1 MIRDLSRLLRPR
13 SIALFGGGWAVNVV
27 AQLKKSGFDGDIWPV
42 NPKRADILGV
52 PCLASIDDLPGVPDA
67 SFIGVNRD
75 ATIDVVERLRAMGAG
90 GATCFASGFLE
101 SESETAGGADLQ
113 ARLIEAAGD
122 MPILGPNCY
131 GLLNYLDNVTLW
143 PDQHGAIPVESGVAI
158 VAQSS
163 NIAINMTMQARGL
176 PIAYVVAAGNQAQ
189 IGASDIASA
198 LLDDDRVTAIGL
210 YLEGFGDIR
219 ALEAFAA
226 KAQVR
231 GKPVVAIK
239 IGRSDK
245 ARAATMT
252 HTASLAG
259 NAAAGSALLRR
270 LGIIEVETIAV
281 FLETLKLL
289 HAIGPLPGASVC
301 SVSCSGGEASLM
313 ADLSGGT
320 NLEFTEFAAT
330 QRAALKAEL
339 GPIVT
344 IANPLDYHTFIW
356 GDVPRMT
363 RVFTTVAAESF
374 DLTVFILDLP
384 RADRCDP
391 SGYQCAVDAII
402 AAKDQTGA
410 RIAVLA
416 SLPENMS
423 DAFTRQFLAGG
434 VAVLHGMSEG
444 IAAIGAAIE
453 AGRMLAVAPEP
464 LLLVEDTA
472 GRSSILSEAASKQAL
487 SDYGV
492 RVPLSVQAQ
501 SIDELI
507 EETAAL
513 SFPVVL
519 KGVGLAH
526 KSEAGLV
533 VLNIADEP
541 SLIDEARKMQIAT
554 PEFLVEEMAVGGI
567 AELLVGITRD
577 PTGTFLLTLGA
588 GGVLTELLADTA
600 SLLLPASR
608 TEIQSALKDLKIGRL
623 LEGYR
628 GKPAADMGA
637 LTDAVLAI
645 CAYAQAHAGR
655 LVELEVNPLIARVAD
670 AIAVD
675 ALIRLND
682 VEQNKEAS
690 P

>member
-1 MIRDLSRLLRPR
+1 MKPDLSRLLRPR

-27 AQLKKSGFDGDIWPV
+27 AQLKKSGFDGEIWPV

-52 PCLASIDDLPGVPDA
+52 PCLASIDDLPSAPDA

-75 ATIDVVERLRAMGAG
+75 ATIEVVEKLSAMGAG

-101 SESETAGGADLQ
+101 SEAETAGGADLQ
-113 ARLIEAAGD
+113 ARLIAAAGA

-131 GLLNYLDNVTLW
+131 GLINYLDNVTLW
-143 PDQHGAIPVESGVAI
+143 PDQHGGLPVDSGVAI

-189 IGASDIASA
+189 VGASDIAAA

-210 YLEGFGDIR
+210 YLEGFGDLR

-226 KAQVR
+226 RAR
-231 GKPVVAIK
+231 AMGKPVVAIK
-239 IGRSDK
+239 IGRSEK

-259 NAAAGSALLRR
+259 GAAAGSALLKR

-289 HAIGPLPGASVC
+289 HAIGPLPGASVS

-313 ADLSGGT
+313 ADLSGGSAID
-320 NLEFTEFAAT
+320 FIDFAAT

-356 GDVPRMT
+356 GDTPRMT
-363 RVFTTVAAESF
+363 RVFSTVMEESF
-374 DLTVFILDLP
+374 DLTVFILDMP

-391 SGYQCAVDAII
+391 SGYQCAVDSII
-402 AAKDQTGA
+402 AAKALTGA
-410 RIAVLA
+410 RVAVLA
-416 SLPENMS
+416 SLAENMS
-423 DAFTRQFLAGG
+423 DHFTRSFMDAG
-434 VAVLHGMSEG
+434 VVVLHGMAEG
-444 IAAIGAAIE
+444 IAAISAAIA
-453 AGRMLAVAPEP
+453 AGRLADQDPEP
-464 LLLVEDTA
+464 LLLAE
-472 GRSSILSEAASKQAL
+472 GRNQAATMLSEAASKDAL
-487 SDYGV
+487 SAFGLKIP
-492 RVPLSVQAQ
+492 RSILAQ

-507 EETAAL
+507 EESAAL
-513 SFPVVL
+513 TFPVVL
-519 KGVGLAH
+519 KGTGLAH

-533 VLNIADEP
+533 ALNIGDEP
-541 SLIDEARKMQIAT
+541 DLAAAARQMQSAANG
-554 PEFLVEEMAVGGI
+554 FLVEEMIVGGL
-567 AELLVGITRD
+567 AEVLVGITRD
-577 PTGTFLLTLGA
+577 PTGAFLLTLGA
-588 GGVLTELLADTA
+588 GGVLTEILGDTA
-600 SLLLPASR
+600 NLLLPASR
-608 TEIQSALKDLKIGRL
+608 GEIMLKLKGLKIGRL

-628 GKPAADMGA
+628 GKPAADMEA
-637 LTDAVLAI
+637 LADAVLAI
-645 CAYAQAHAGR
+645 CHYAEAHADR
-655 LVELEVNPLIARVAD
+655 LVELEVNPLIARVGD

-675 ALIRLND
+675 ALIRLTD
-682 VEQNKEAS
+682 A
-690 P
+690 

>member
-1 MIRDLSRLLRPR
+1 MTRDLSRLLRPR

-27 AQLKKSGFDGDIWPV
+27 AQLRKSGFDGDIWPV

-52 PCLASIDDLPGVPDA
+52 PCLASIDDLPRAPDA

-75 ATIDVVERLRAMGAG
+75 ATIEVVEKLSAMGAG

-101 SESETAGGADLQ
+101 SEAETAGGAELQ

-143 PDQHGAIPVESGVAI
+143 PDQHGGVPVDSGVAI

-176 PIAYVVAAGNQAQ
+176 PIAYVLAAGNQAQ
-189 IGASDIASA
+189 TGASDIAAA
-198 LLDDDRVTAIGL
+198 LLDDDRVSAIGL
-210 YLEGFGDIR
+210 YLEGFGDLR

-226 KAQVR
+226 KAR
-231 GKPVVAIK
+231 AKRKPVVAIK

-259 NAAAGSALLRR
+259 SAAAGSALLRR
-270 LGIIEVETIAV
+270 LGIIEVETIAM

-289 HAIGPLPGASVC
+289 HMIGPLPGASIC

-320 NLEFTEFAAT
+320 LIDFSEFEPG

-356 GDVPRMT
+356 GDTPRMT
-363 RVFTTVAAESF
+363 RVFSTVMSGSF
-374 DLTVFILDLP
+374 DLCVFVLDMP

-391 SGYQCAVDAII
+391 SGYQCAVDAIL
-402 AAKDQTGA
+402 AARAATGA
-410 RIAVLA
+410 RVAVLA

-423 DAFTRQFLAGG
+423 DHFTSAFMGGG
-434 VAVLHGMSEG
+434 VTVLHGMSEG
-444 IAAIGAAIE
+444 IAAISAAIA
-453 AGRMLAVAPEP
+453 AGRLDSLVPQPIVLAGDAPGP
-464 LLLVEDTA
+464 A
-472 GRSSILSEAASKQAL
+472 SILSEAASKQAL
-487 SDYGV
+487 SAFGLGVPQSVVASTVEELMRGV
-492 RVPLSVQAQ
+492 RAMKYPLA
-501 SIDELI
+501 
-507 EETAAL
+507 
-513 SFPVVL
+513 L
-519 KGVGLAH
+519 KGTGVAH

-533 VLNIADEP
+533 ALNIADAAQLEA
-541 SLIDEARKMQIAT
+541 EARKMQGVAT
-554 PEFLVEEMAVGGI
+554 GYLAEEMIVGGL
-567 AELLVGITRD
+567 AEVLVGITRD
-577 PTGTFLLTLGA
+577 PTGAFMLTLGA
-588 GGVLTELLADTA
+588 GGVLTEILSDTA
-600 SLLLPASR
+600 HLLLPAGRS
-608 TEIQSALKDLKIGRL
+608 EIMLALDSLRIAPL
-623 LEGYR
+623 FAGYR
-628 GKPAADMGA
+628 GKPAADREA
-637 LTDAVLAI
+637 LCDAVLSI
-645 CAYAQAHAGR
+645 CLYATDSADR
-655 LVELEVNPLIARVAD
+655 LVELEVNPLIARTGD

-675 ALIRLND
+675 ALIRLTD
-682 VEQNKEAS
+682 AE
-690 P
+690 

>member
-1 MIRDLSRLLRPR
+1 MTRDLSRLLRPR

-27 AQLKKSGFDGDIWPV
+27 AQLKKSGFDGEIWPV

-52 PCLASIDDLPGVPDA
+52 PCLASIDDLPSAPDA

-75 ATIDVVERLRAMGAG
+75 ATIEVVERLSAMSAG

-101 SESETAGGADLQ
+101 SEAETAGGADLQ
-113 ARLIEAAGD
+113 ARLIAAAGD

-143 PDQHGAIPVESGVAI
+143 PDQHGGLKVESGVAI

-189 IGASDIASA
+189 VGASDIAAA
-198 LLDDDRVTAIGL
+198 LLDDDRVSAIGL

-226 KAQVR
+226 KARAR

-259 NAAAGSALLRR
+259 NAAAGSALLKR

-289 HAIGPLPGASVC
+289 HSLGPLPGASVC

-313 ADLSGGT
+313 ADLSSGSA
-320 NLEFTEFAAT
+320 LDFVEFAPA
-330 QRAALKAEL
+330 QRADLKAEL

-356 GDVPRMT
+356 GDTPRMT
-363 RVFTTVAAESF
+363 RVFSTVMADTF
-374 DLTVFILDLP
+374 DLSVFVLDMP

-391 SGYQCAVDAII
+391 AGYQCAVDAII
-402 AAKDQTGA
+402 AAKAQTGA
-410 RIAVLA
+410 RVAVLA

-423 DAFTRQFLAGG
+423 DHFTREFMRGG

-444 IAAIGAAIE
+444 IAAIGAAIA
-453 AGRMLAVAPEP
+453 AGRLREAASEP
-464 LLLVEDTA
+464 LVLAANGANAT
-472 GRSSILSEAASKQAL
+472 SILSEAASKEAL
-487 SDYGV
+487 SGFGL
-492 RVPLSVQAQ
+492 RIPKSIQAQ
-501 SIDELI
+501 SIEELI
-507 EETAAL
+507 EESAAL

-519 KGVGLAH
+519 KGTGLAH

-533 VLNIADEP
+533 ALGIADEP
-541 SLIDEARKMQIAT
+541 SLSVAARKMQGVT
-554 PEFLVEEMAVGGI
+554 SEFLVEEMAVGGI
-567 AELLVGITRD
+567 AEVLVGITRD

-600 SLLLPASR
+600 SLLLPASPIEME
-608 TEIQSALKDLKIGRL
+608 TALNSLRIGRL
-623 LEGYR
+623 LQGYR
-628 GKPAADMGA
+628 GKPAADMQA
-637 LTDAVLAI
+637 LTDAVMAI
-645 CAYAQAHAGR
+645 CRYAVAHADR
-655 LVELEVNPLIARVAD
+655 LVELEVNPLIARVGD

-675 ALIRLND
+675 ALIRLHD
-682 VEQNKEAS
+682 AE
-690 P
+690 

>member
-1 MIRDLSRLLRPR
+1 MTRDLSRLLRPR

-27 AQLKKSGFDGDIWPV
+27 AQLKKSDFDGDIWPV

-52 PCLASIDDLPGVPDA
+52 PCLASIDDLPRPPDA

-75 ATIDVVERLRAMGAG
+75 ATIEVVERLSAMGAG

-101 SESETAGGADLQ
+101 SEAETAGGADLQ
-113 ARLIEAAGD
+113 ARLIAAAGD

-143 PDQHGAIPVESGVAI
+143 PDQHGGLLVESGVAI

-189 IGASDIASA
+189 VGASDIAA
-198 LLDDDRVTAIGL
+198 GLLDDDRVTAIGL

-226 KAQVR
+226 KAR
-231 GKPVVAIK
+231 AGGKPVVAIK

-259 NAAAGSALLRR
+259 SAAAGSALLRR

-313 ADLSGGT
+313 ADLSSGSE
-320 NLEFTEFAAT
+320 LDFVDFAAS

-356 GDVPRMT
+356 GDTPRMT
-363 RVFTTVAAESF
+363 RVFSTVMEESF
-374 DLTVFILDLP
+374 DLTVFILDMP

-391 SGYQCAVDAII
+391 AGYQCAVDAII
-402 AAKDQTGA
+402 AAKAETGA
-410 RIAVLA
+410 RVAVLA

-423 DAFTRQFLAGG
+423 DHFTREFMRGG

-444 IAAIGAAIE
+444 IAAIAAAIA
-453 AGRMLAVAPEP
+453 AGRFRDTDPEP
-464 LLLVEDTA
+464 LVLAA
-472 GRSSILSEAASKQAL
+472 GASAPASILSEAASKEAL
-487 SDYGV
+487 SGFGL
-492 RVPLSVQAQ
+492 RTPRSIQAR

-507 EETAAL
+507 EESAAL

-519 KGVGLAH
+519 KGTGLAH

-533 VLNIADEP
+533 ALDIADEP
-541 SLIDEARKMQIAT
+541 SLAAAARKMQGAT
-554 PEFLVEEMAVGGI
+554 SGFLVEEMAVGGI
-567 AELLVGITRD
+567 AEVLVGITRD

-600 SLLLPASR
+600 SLLLPASPA
-608 TEIQSALKDLKIGRL
+608 EIIAALNSLRIGRVL
-623 LEGYR
+623 QGYR
-628 GKPAADMGA
+628 GKPAADMQA
-637 LTDAVLAI
+637 LTDAVMAI
-645 CAYAQAHAGR
+645 CRYAEAHGDR
-655 LVELEVNPLIARVAD
+655 LVELEVNPLIARVGD

-675 ALIRLND
+675 ALIRLHD
-682 VEQNKEAS
+682 AE
-690 P
+690 

>member
-1 MIRDLSRLLRPR
+1 MKHDLSRLLRPR

-27 AQLKKSGFDGDIWPV
+27 AQLKKSGFRGEIWPV

-52 PCLASIDDLPGVPDA
+52 PCLASIDDLPSAPDA

-75 ATIDVVERLRAMGAG
+75 ATIEVIERLSAMGAG

-101 SESETAGGADLQ
+101 SEGESAGGAELQ
-113 ARLIEAAGD
+113 ARLIAAAGD

-143 PDQHGAIPVESGVAI
+143 PDQHGGVGVESGVAI

-176 PIAYVVAAGNQAQ
+176 PITYVVAAGNQAQ
-189 IGASDIASA
+189 IGASAIAEA

-226 KAQVR
+226 KAR
-231 GKPVVAIK
+231 AKRKPVVAIK

-259 NAAAGSALLRR
+259 NAAAGSALLKR

-289 HAIGPLPGASVC
+289 HVIGPLPGASIC

-313 ADLSGGT
+313 ADLSGGKS
-320 NLEFTEFAAT
+320 LDFTDFEPS

-356 GDVPRMT
+356 GDTERMA
-363 RVFTTVAAESF
+363 RVFTMAAAETF
-374 DLTVFILDLP
+374 DLTVFVLDMP

-391 SGYQCAVDAII
+391 SGYQCAVDAIL
-402 AAKDQTGA
+402 AAKA
-410 RIAVLA
+410 RTAARVAVLS
-416 SLPENMS
+416 SLPENMAES
-423 DAFTRQFLAGG
+423 FTRAFMEGG

-444 IAAIGAAIE
+444 IAAIEAAIA
-453 AGRMLAVAPEP
+453 AGRLASQDPQS
-464 LLLVEDTA
+464 LLLAADTA
-472 GRSSILSEAASKQAL
+472 RPATLLSETASKAAL
-487 SDYGV
+487 SGFG
-492 RVPLSVQAQ
+492 LSIPRSIQAR

-507 EETAAL
+507 EDSVAL

-533 VLNIADEP
+533 ALNISDEP
-541 SLIDEARKMQIAT
+541 GLRAAAGRMQPVT
-554 PEFLVEEMAVGGI
+554 SEFLVEEMAVGGL
-567 AELLVGITRD
+567 AEVLVGVTRD
-577 PTGTFLLTLGA
+577 PTGAFLLTLGA
-588 GGVLTELLADTA
+588 GGVLTEILADTA
-600 SLLLPASR
+600 NLLLPASR
-608 TEIQSALKDLKIGRL
+608 GEVMLALKGLRIGRL

-628 GKPAADMGA
+628 GKPAADMQG
-637 LTDAVLAI
+637 LTDAVMAI
-645 CAYAQAHAGR
+645 CSYATAHSDR
-655 LVELEVNPLIARVAD
+655 LVELEVNPLIARVGD

-682 VEQNKEAS
+682 IE
-690 P
+690 

>member
-1 MIRDLSRLLRPR
+1 MTHDLSRLLRPR

-27 AQLKKSGFDGDIWPV
+27 AQLNKSGFDGEIWPV

-52 PCLASIDDLPGVPDA
+52 PCLASIDDLPSAPDA

-75 ATIDVVERLRAMGAG
+75 ATIEVVEKLSAMDAG

-101 SESETAGGADLQ
+101 SEAETAGGADLQ
-113 ARLIEAAGD
+113 ARLIAAAGD

-143 PDQHGAIPVESGVAI
+143 PDQHGGLKVDSGVAI

-189 IGASDIASA
+189 VGASDIAAA

-226 KAQVR
+226 RARAR

-313 ADLSGGT
+313 ADLSSGT
-320 NLEFTEFAAT
+320 NLEFVDFAAS

-356 GDVPRMT
+356 GDTPRMT
-363 RVFTTVAAESF
+363 RVFSTVMAESF
-374 DLTVFILDLP
+374 DLTVFILDMP

-391 SGYQCAVDAII
+391 AGYQCAVDAII
-402 AAKDQTGA
+402 AAKAQTGA
-410 RIAVLA
+410 RVAVLA

-423 DAFTRQFLAGG
+423 DHFTREFMRAG

-444 IAAIGAAIE
+444 IAAIGAAIA
-453 AGRMLAVAPEP
+453 AGRFKDADPEP
-464 LLLVEDTA
+464 LVLAANGATS
-472 GRSSILSEAASKQAL
+472 SSILSEAASKEAL
-487 SDYGV
+487 SGFGL
-492 RVPLSVQAQ
+492 RIPRSIQAGSV
-501 SIDELI
+501 DELI
-507 EETAAL
+507 EESAAL

-519 KGVGLAH
+519 KGTGLAH

-533 VLNIADEP
+533 ALDIRDEP
-541 SLIDEARKMQIAT
+541 SLAAAARQMQT
-554 PEFLVEEMAVGGI
+554 VTSEFLVEEMAVGGI
-567 AELLVGITRD
+567 AEVLVGITRD

-600 SLLLPASR
+600 SLLLPASPV
-608 TEIQSALKDLKIGRL
+608 EIETALNSLRIGRL
-623 LEGYR
+623 LQGYR
-628 GKPAADMGA
+628 GKPAADMRA
-637 LTDAVLAI
+637 LTDAVMSI
-645 CAYAQAHAGR
+645 CRYAEAHGDR
-655 LVELEVNPLIARVAD
+655 LVELEVNPLIARVGD

-675 ALIRLND
+675 ALIRLHD
-682 VEQNKEAS
+682 AE
-690 P
+690 

>member
-1 MIRDLSRLLRPR
+1 MTPDLSRLLRPK

-27 AQLKKSGFDGDIWPV
+27 AQLKKSGFEGDIWPV
-42 NPKRADILGV
+42 NPKRAHILGV
-52 PCLASIDDLPGVPDA
+52 PCLASIDELPSAPDA

-75 ATIDVVERLRAMGAG
+75 ATIEVVERLGAMGAG

-113 ARLIEAAGD
+113 ARLIQAAGS

-143 PDQHGAIPVESGVAI
+143 PDQHGALPVDSGVAI

-189 IGASDIASA
+189 VGASDIASA
-198 LLDDDRVTAIGL
+198 LLDDDRVSAIGL

-226 KAQVR
+226 KARAR

-259 NAAAGSALLRR
+259 GAAAGSALLKR

-289 HAIGPLPGASVC
+289 HIIGPLPGAAVC

-313 ADLSGGT
+313 ADVSGGT
-320 NLEFTEFAAT
+320 MLDFAEFGAN

-339 GPIVT
+339 GPMVT

-363 RVFTTVAAESF
+363 RVFSTVMVESF
-374 DLTVFILDLP
+374 DLTIFVLDMP
-384 RADRCDP
+384 RADRCETD
-391 SGYQCAVDAII
+391 GYQCAVDAII
-402 AAKDQTGA
+402 AAKAQTGA
-410 RIAVLA
+410 RVAVLA

-423 DAFTRQFLAGG
+423 DDFTRKFMAGG
-434 VAVLHGMSEG
+434 VVVLHGMSEG
-444 IAAIGAAIE
+444 IAAIEAAIS
-453 AGRMLAVAPEP
+453 AGKFQAIDPEP
-464 LLLVEDTA
+464 VLLSADSK
-472 GRSSILSEAASKQAL
+472 GSSFILSEAASKQAL
-487 SDYGV
+487 SGFGL
-492 RVPLSVQAQ
+492 RIPRSVTAT

-513 SFPVVL
+513 SFPVAL

-533 VLNIADEP
+533 ALNIMDEP
-541 SLIDEARKMQIAT
+541 SLTAAARKMQSVT
-554 PEFLVEEMAVGGI
+554 SEFLVEEMAVGAL
-567 AELLVGITRD
+567 AEVLLGITRD
-577 PTGTFLLTLGA
+577 PAGTFLLTLGA
-588 GGVLTELLADTA
+588 GGVLTEILGDTQ

-608 TEIQSALKDLKIGRL
+608 AEIITALKGLRVGRL

-628 GKPAADMGA
+628 GKPAADIEA
-637 LTDAVLAI
+637 LCDAVQAI
-645 CAYAQAHAGR
+645 CAYAAAHAER
-655 LVELEVNPLIARVAD
+655 LVELEVNPLIARAGD
-670 AIAVD
+670 AVAVD

-682 VEQNKEAS
+682 AE
-690 P
+690 